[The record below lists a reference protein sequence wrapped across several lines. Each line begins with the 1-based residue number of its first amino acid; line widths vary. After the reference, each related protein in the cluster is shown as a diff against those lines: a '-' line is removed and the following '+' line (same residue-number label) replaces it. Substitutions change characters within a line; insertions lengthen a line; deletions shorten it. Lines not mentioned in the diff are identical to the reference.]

1 MPMLSRS
8 FVLLIL
14 LALLPSRATAQ
25 ETPKTPAV
33 EPTLAP
39 GDIIRV
45 AVWREAD
52 LSGEFLVNENG
63 VVTFPLLGEIN
74 VLEIPISQ
82 LRDRLIQRYSVDLRN
97 PSITVTPLRRIYV
110 LGEVTKPGLYTV
122 DPTISLAGAVAL
134 AGGATPSGDLERLRV
149 IRNGV
154 VIVDRAAAQ
163 SSLSVVNMRSDDQ
176 VFVDRRGWFDRNST
190 FAASA
195 LLSIVTV
202 TITLLHR

>member
-1 MPMLSRS
+1 MPMLSRR

-14 LALLPSRATAQ
+14 LAFLPSRATAQ
-25 ETPKTPAV
+25 GATNAPAV

-39 GDIIRV
+39 GDVIRV
-45 AVWREAD
+45 AVWREPD